1 MNTDKLKLLKS
12 EEEVKEYARVN
23 GYDLDDTNNLV
34 EQWKTSTGKKPLKKG
49 TKTTMMTPEEDSL
62 VEKK

>member
-1 MNTDKLKLLKS
+1 MSGLFRLNS
-12 EEEVKEYARVN
+12 IEVQYSKIGGRGVFA
-23 GYDLDDTNNLV
+23 
-34 EQWKTSTGKKPLKKG
+34 KKPIKKG

>member
-23 GYDLDDTNNLV
+23 GYDLNDTNNLV
-34 EQWKTSTGKKPLKKG
+34 EQWMSTGKKPLKKG

>member
-23 GYDLDDTNNLV
+23 GYYLNDTNNLV
-34 EQWKTSTGKKPLKKG
+34 EQWKNMDKKPIKKG

>member
-23 GYDLDDTNNLV
+23 GYDLNDTNNLV
-34 EQWKTSTGKKPLKKG
+34 EQWKNMDKKPIKKG
-49 TKTTMMTPEEDSL
+49 TKPTMMTPEEDSL

>member
-23 GYDLDDTNNLV
+23 GYDLNDTNNLV
-34 EQWKTSTGKKPLKKG
+34 EQWKNMDKKPVKIAK
-49 TKTTMMTPEEDSL
+49 KTTMMTPEEDSL

>member
-23 GYDLDDTNNLV
+23 GYDLNDTNNLV
-34 EQWKTSTGKKPLKKG
+34 EQWMSIGNKPVKKG